1 MTDLNFVEKGEED
14 ILVIIFIRKR
24 IVRVRIKV

>member
-1 MTDLNFVEKGEED
+1 MTDLNFVEKEEED

>member
-14 ILVIIFIRKR
+14 ILVIIFIRKK
-24 IVRVRIKV
+24 IRVRIKV